1 MRHPWVYTSRQS
13 KNQETKRQIMIE
25 QRGDTI
31 FEYWGKADP
40 ASRHEQTWHPLAYH
54 SLDVAAVGVA
64 YLKHSSLLKSGCG
77 LLNCSEQ
84 AFLSWA
90 VFLLALHDLGKFS
103 EAFQSQRPDLILEL
117 QKREPNPTK
126 IYSER
131 HDSLGFWLWEEYLVD
146 EVLLKIGIENSRNT
160 QRGIKFWLLAVTG
173 HHGMPPKPNG
183 NADSFFRRE
192 DKQAATDFVQ
202 LMADLLLTDEAKRI
216 PTNQNFKIAGEM
228 MSWWFAGVTVLADWL
243 GSNTLFFPYITQLT
257 DLEKYWEYAQG
268 QAAEALAHSGVLPS
282 AIEKWRSLK
291 DLFQKIQEPSPLQ
304 QWAESVDI
312 PQAPQIYLLED
323 VTGAGKTEAAMML
336 AYRLMEQGQAEG
348 FFIGLPTMATANAMY
363 KRVTEVYQKLFTGN
377 ANLVLAHGHKKLVEE
392 FAASILPIG
401 TPEQD
406 AAQQDE
412 TASARCSA
420 WLADHSKRALLASAG
435 IGTIDQALLAV
446 LHSKH
451 QSLRLLGLFNKVLI
465 VDEVHACDVYMQGV
479 LEVLLEF
486 HARTGGPVILL
497 SATLPGRMKQALL
510 NAYAKGR
517 NQVSAP
523 ELRSDAY
530 PLATRWH
537 DGQAVLL
544 EDALASRSCVSR
556 TVQVHYE
563 ADDEKVFAHI
573 IATLQQGQ
581 CVGWIRNTVADAMAA
596 YERLSKTISP
606 EKITLF
612 HARFALKDRLGK
624 EEQVLSFFGE
634 NSKQQD
640 RQGRLMIATQVAEQS
655 LDVDFDVLITD
666 LAPID
671 RVLQRAGRLR
681 RHVRDAQG
689 NRLIA
694 TDAKD
699 ARSTPCL
706 WVYAP
711 VWTEHPKADWYSVVF
726 KKAQYVYGHH
736 GQLWLTAKVLQ
747 KGSFTM
753 PADARNLIETVFS
766 ETEILP
772 DSLTKSALKAE
783 GQEMSEASLAQLN
796 TLKIDGGYK
805 RGEISDWWGE
815 SKTPSRLGE
824 ETMEVMLA
832 KWVDGNLQRWSE
844 GVWTYSMVKVAARL
858 LAKVDAPT
866 DPMQKT
872 AYVHL
877 QQSLPSQGKWCV
889 LLPLVQCADGVWKG
903 QAWTA
908 GNEKSGKQP
917 ELLTWLYDM
926 DFGLRVAELQ
936 EGAATE

>member
-1 MRHPWVYTSRQS
+1 MPQ
-13 KNQETKRQIMIE
+13 

-31 FEYWGKADP
+31 FKYWGKADP
-40 ASRHEQTWHPLAYH
+40 AYQHEQKWHPLAYH

-64 YLKHSSLLKSGCG
+64 YLEQSSLLNSCCG
-77 LLNCSEQ
+77 LLNCSKQE
-84 AFLSWA
+84 FLSWSA
-90 VFLLALHDLGKFS
+90 FLFAFHDLGKFS

-117 QKREPNPTK
+117 QEREPDPTK
-126 IYSER
+126 RYNER
-131 HDSLGFWLWEEYLVD
+131 HDSLGFWLWGGGYEGICSDALSE
-146 EVLLKIGIENSRNT
+146 IGISNEKRVQDSLTCWMR
-160 QRGIKFWLLAVTG
+160 AVTG
-173 HHGMPPKPNG
+173 HHGTPPKPYG
-183 NADSFFRRE
+183 NAESFFRRE
-192 DKQAATDFVQ
+192 DKQAAADFVQ
-202 LMADLLLTDEAKRI
+202 AMAELLLTKEALCI
-216 PTNQNFKIAGEM
+216 PSNQNFKIASEM

-243 GSNTLFFPYITQLT
+243 GSNTQFFPYKSPST
-257 DLEKYWEYAQG
+257 DLGKYWKYAQG
-268 QAAEALAHSGVLPS
+268 QATEVLAHSGVTPA
-282 AIEKWRSLK
+282 AIEKGRSLK
-291 DLFQKIQEPSPLQ
+291 DLFQKIQQASPLQ
-304 QWAESVDI
+304 QWAVSVDI
-312 PQAPQIYLLED
+312 PQTPQIYLLED

-336 AYRLMEQGQAEG
+336 AYRLMEQGLAEG

-363 KRVTEVYQKLFTGN
+363 KRVAEVYQKLFAGN

-392 FAASILPIG
+392 FAATIFPVG
-401 TPEQD
+401 TPEHD
-406 AAQQDE
+406 GAQLDE

-465 VDEVHACDVYMQGV
+465 VDEVHACDAYMQGV

-497 SATLPGRMKQALL
+497 SATLPSRMKQALL

-517 NQVSAP
+517 NQAPAP

-537 DGQAVLL
+537 DGQTVLL
-544 EDALASRSCVSR
+544 EDALASRACVSR
-556 TVQVHYE
+556 TVQIHYE

-573 IATLQQGQ
+573 TAALQQGQ

-596 YERLSKTISP
+596 YERISQTISP
-606 EKITLF
+606 ENITLF
-612 HARFALKDRLGK
+612 HARFALKDRLDK
-624 EEQVLSFFGE
+624 EAQVLDLFGE
-634 NSKQQD
+634 DSKQQA

-671 RVLQRAGRLR
+671 RVLQRAGRLQ

-689 NRLIA
+689 NRLVA

-699 ARSTPCL
+699 GRSAPCL

-711 VWTEHPKADWYSVVF
+711 AWTEQPKADWYSAAF

-747 KGSFTM
+747 NGSFTM
-753 PADARNLIETVFS
+753 PADARSLIEAVFS
-766 ETEILP
+766 ETETLP
-772 DSLTKSALKAE
+772 ESLTKNALKAE
-783 GQEMSEASLAQLN
+783 GQDMSEASLAQLN

-824 ETMEVMLA
+824 ETMEIMLA
-832 KWVDGNLQRWSE
+832 KWVDGNLQRWAE

-858 LAKVDAPT
+858 LARVDAPSDT
-866 DPMQKT
+866 MNKV

-877 QQSLPSQGKWCV
+877 QQTLPSQGKWCV
-889 LLPLVQCADGVWKG
+889 LLPLSQRLDGVWAG

-908 GNEKSGKQP
+908 GNEKSGKKS
-917 ELLTWLYDM
+917 ELLTWLYDSN
-926 DFGLRVAELQ
+926 FGLRVKESDAI
-936 EGAATE
+936 GIASD

>member
-1 MRHPWVYTSRQS
+1 MP
-13 KNQETKRQIMIE
+13 NMME
-25 QRGDTI
+25 QKGNTI
-31 FEYWGKADP
+31 FNYWGKADDKYLAEP
-40 ASRHEQTWHPLAYH
+40 KWHPLAYH
-54 SLDVAAVGVA
+54 CLDVAAVGVH
-64 YLKHSSLLKSGCG
+64 YLERSSLLKACCG

-90 VFLLALHDLGKFS
+90 AFLLALHDLGKFS
-103 EAFQSQRPDLILEL
+103 EAFQSQRPDLILAL
-117 QKREPNPTK
+117 QNREPNPTK
-126 IYSER
+126 IYNER
-131 HDSLGFWLWEEYLVD
+131 HDSLGYWLWDQYLAD
-146 EVLLKIGIENSRNT
+146 EVLQKIGIDNSPKS
-160 QRGIKFWLLAVTG
+160 QRSLKCWLLAVTG
-173 HHGMPPKPNG
+173 HHGMPPKPHG
-183 NADSFFRRE
+183 NTDNFYRRE
-192 DKQAATDFVQ
+192 DKQAAADFMQ
-202 LMADLLLTDEAKRI
+202 AIAGLLLTDEAKHI
-216 PTNQNFKIAGEM
+216 PANLDAKNFQKFSEM
-228 MSWWFAGVTVLADWL
+228 LSWWFAGVTVLADWL
-243 GSNTLFFPYITQLT
+243 GSNTQYFPYQNPTI
-257 DLEKYWEYAQG
+257 DLEKYWEYAQA
-268 QAAEALAHSGVLPS
+268 QAKEALAHSGIVPS
-282 AIEKWRSLK
+282 VIRRGRTLK
-291 DLFQKIQEPSPLQ
+291 DLFPKIHAASPLQ
-304 QWAESVDI
+304 QWAVSVDI

-323 VTGAGKTEAAMML
+323 VTGAGKTEAAIML
-336 AYRLMEQGQAEG
+336 AYRLMEQDLAEG

-363 KRVTEVYQKLFTGN
+363 KRVAEVYQKLFADN

-392 FAASILPIG
+392 FAASILPVGI
-401 TPEQD
+401 PEQD
-406 AAQQDE
+406 AAQLDE
-412 TASARCSA
+412 TATARCSA
-420 WLADHSKRALLASAG
+420 WLADHSKRALLSSAG

-465 VDEVHACDVYMQGV
+465 VDEVHACDAYMQGV

-497 SATLPGRMKQALL
+497 SATLPSRMKQALL
-510 NAYAKGR
+510 NAYVKGR
-517 NQVSAP
+517 NQASAP
-523 ELRSDAY
+523 VLRSEAY

-537 DGQAVLL
+537 DGQTVLQ
-544 EDALASRSCVSR
+544 EDELASRSSVSR

-563 ADDEKVFAHI
+563 TDDEKVFAHI
-573 IATLQQGQ
+573 VAALQQGQ

-596 YERLSKTISP
+596 YERISQTISP

-612 HARFALKDRLGK
+612 HARFALKDRLNK

-634 NSKQQD
+634 GSTQQD

-671 RVLQRAGRLR
+671 RVLQRAGRLQ

-689 NRLIA
+689 NRLVTIN
-694 TDAKD
+694 AKD
-699 ARSTPCL
+699 ERLPPCL

-711 VWTEHPKADWYSVVF
+711 AWTELPQANWYSAAF

-736 GQLWLTAKVLQ
+736 GQLWLSAKVLQ

-753 PADARNLIETVFS
+753 PADARSLIETVFS
-766 ETEILP
+766 ETETLP
-772 DSLTKSALKAE
+772 ESLAKSALKAE

-796 TLKIDGGYK
+796 TLKIGGGYK

-832 KWVDGNLQRWSE
+832 KWVDGNLQRWAE

-858 LAKVDAPT
+858 LARVDAPSDT
-866 DPMQKT
+866 MQKT

-877 QQSLPSQGKWCV
+877 QQTLPSQGKWCI
-889 LLPLVQCADGVWKG
+889 LLPLTQRADGVWEG

-908 GNEKSGKQP
+908 GNEQSGKKP
-917 ELLTWLYDM
+917 ELLTWFYDA
-926 DFGLRVAELQ
+926 DFGLRVKESDAI
-936 EGAATE
+936 GIASD

>member
-1 MRHPWVYTSRQS
+1 MP
-13 KNQETKRQIMIE
+13 E
-25 QRGDTI
+25 QRWDTI
-31 FEYWGKADP
+31 FNYWGKADP
-40 ASRHEQTWHPLAYH
+40 ACLHEQKWHPLAYH
-54 SLDVAAVGVA
+54 CLDVAAVGVA
-64 YLKHSSLLKSGCG
+64 YLEHSSLLNSCCR
-77 LLNCSEQ
+77 LLNCSKQE
-84 AFLSWA
+84 FLSWSA
-90 VFLLALHDLGKFS
+90 FLLALHDLGKFS
-103 EAFQSQRPDLILEL
+103 EAFQAQRPDLILEL
-117 QKREPNPTK
+117 QQREPNPTK

-131 HDSLGFWLWEEYLVD
+131 HDSLGFWLWEEHLVN
-146 EVLLKIGIENSRNT
+146 EVLLKIGFDASRNT
-160 QRGIKFWLLAVTG
+160 QRSFKCWVLAVTG
-173 HHGMPPKPNG
+173 HHGMPPKPSG
-183 NADSFFRRE
+183 NADSFFRSE
-192 DKQAATDFVQ
+192 DKQAAADFVQ
-202 LMADLLLTDEAKRI
+202 AMAALLLTDEAKRI
-216 PTNQNFKIAGEM
+216 PTNQNFKIASEM
-228 MSWWFAGVTVLADWL
+228 LSWWFAGVTVLADWL
-243 GSNTLFFPYITQLT
+243 GSNTLFFPYQNQST
-257 DLEKYWEYAQG
+257 DLKNYWEYAQG
-268 QAAEALAHSGVLPS
+268 QATEAIAHSGVSPS
-282 AIEKWRSLK
+282 AIKKGRTLT
-291 DLFQKIQEPSPLQ
+291 DLFQQIQVASPLQ
-304 QWAESVDI
+304 QWAVTVDI
-312 PQAPQIYLLED
+312 PQTPQIYLLED

-336 AYRLMEQGQAEG
+336 AYRLMDRGLAEG

-363 KRVTEVYQKLFTGN
+363 KRVAEVYQKLFAGN

-392 FAASILPIG
+392 FAATILPVG
-401 TPEQD
+401 TPEHD
-406 AAQQDE
+406 GAQLDE

-465 VDEVHACDVYMQGV
+465 VDEVHACDAYMQGV

-517 NQVSAP
+517 NQAPAP
-523 ELRSDAY
+523 ELRSEAY

-537 DGQAVLL
+537 DGQTVLL
-544 EDALASRSCVSR
+544 ENELASRACVSR
-556 TVQVHYE
+556 TVRTHYE

-573 IATLQQGQ
+573 IAALQQGQ

-596 YERLSKTISP
+596 YERLSQAVSP

-612 HARFALKDRLGK
+612 HARFALKDRLDK
-624 EEQVLSFFGE
+624 EAQVLDLFGE
-634 NSKQQD
+634 DSKQHD

-671 RVLQRAGRLR
+671 RVLQRAGRLQ

-689 NRLIA
+689 NRLAA

-699 ARSTPCL
+699 ERSAPCL

-711 VWTEHPKADWYSVVF
+711 AWTEQPKADWYSAAF

-736 GQLWLTAKVLQ
+736 GQLWLTAKALQ
-747 KGSFTM
+747 NGSFTM
-753 PADARNLIETVFS
+753 PADARSMIEAVFS
-766 ETEILP
+766 ETETLP
-772 DSLTKSALKAE
+772 ESFTKNALKAE
-783 GQEMSEASLAQLN
+783 GQDMSEASLAQLN

-824 ETMEVMLA
+824 ETMEIMLA
-832 KWVDGNLQRWSE
+832 KWVDGHLQRWAE
-844 GVWTYSMVKVAARL
+844 GVWTYSMVKVATRWLAR
-858 LAKVDAPT
+858 VDAPSDT
-866 DPMQKT
+866 MQKA

-877 QQSLPSQGKWCV
+877 QQTLPSQDKWCA
-889 LLPLVQCADGVWKG
+889 LLPLTQRADRVWEG

-908 GNEKSGKQP
+908 GNEKSGKKP
-917 ELLTWLYDM
+917 ELLTWLYDA
-926 DFGLRVAELQ
+926 DFGLRVKESDAI
-936 EGAATE
+936 GITSD

>member
-1 MRHPWVYTSRQS
+1 MH
-13 KNQETKRQIMIE
+13 IE
-25 QRGDTI
+25 QPDHTTI
-31 FEYWGKADP
+31 LRYWGKADP
-40 ASRHEQTWHPLAYH
+40 AYPHEQKWHPLAYH
-54 SLDVAAVGVA
+54 CLDVAAVGVA
-64 YLKHSSLLKSGCG
+64 YLGQSSLLKSCCG
-77 LLNCSEQ
+77 LLDCSEQ

-90 VFLLALHDLGKFS
+90 AFLIALHDMGKFS

-117 QKREPNPTK
+117 QGREPNPTK
-126 IYSER
+126 IYNER

-146 EVLLKIGIENSRNT
+146 KVLSEIGIDVSRST
-160 QRGIKFWLLAVTG
+160 QRNLKCWLLAVTG
-173 HHGMPPKPNG
+173 HHGTPPKPSG
-183 NADSFFRRE
+183 NADNFFCRE
-192 DKQAATDFVQ
+192 DKQTAANFVQ
-202 LMADLLLTDEAKRI
+202 AMAELLLTKEARCI
-216 PTNQNFKIAGEM
+216 PSNQNFKIASEM
-228 MSWWFAGVTVLADWL
+228 LSWWFAGATVLADWL
-243 GSNTLFFPYITQLT
+243 GSNAQFFPYKDPSM
-257 DLEKYWEYAQG
+257 DLGKYSEYAQA
-268 QAAEALAHSGVLPS
+268 QAIEALAHAGISTP
-282 AIEKWRSLK
+282 AIEQGRTLK
-291 DLFQKIQEPSPLQ
+291 ELFPKIQHASPLQ
-304 QWAESVDI
+304 QWAESVGI

-336 AYRLMEQGQAEG
+336 AYRLMEQGLAEG

-363 KRVTEVYQKLFTGN
+363 KRVAEVYQKLFEDNT
-377 ANLVLAHGHKKLVEE
+377 NLVLAHGHKKLVEE
-392 FAASILPIG
+392 FAASILPPD

-406 AAQQDE
+406 AAQLDE

-465 VDEVHACDVYMQGV
+465 VDEVHACDAYMQGV

-517 NQVSAP
+517 HQAP
-523 ELRSDAY
+523 APALCSDAY

-537 DGQAVLL
+537 DGQSVLL
-544 EDALASRSCVSR
+544 EDALASRTSVSR

-573 IATLQQGQ
+573 NAALQQGQ
-581 CVGWIRNTVADAMAA
+581 CVGWIRNTVADAMDA
-596 YERLSKTISP
+596 YERLSKSIP
-606 EKITLF
+606 AENITLF
-612 HARFALKDRLGK
+612 HARFALRDRLKK
-624 EEQVLSFFGE
+624 ETQVLDSFGE
-634 NSKQQD
+634 KSKQQD

-655 LDVDFDVLITD
+655 LDVDFDILITD

-671 RVLQRAGRLR
+671 RVLQRAGRLQ

-689 NRLIA
+689 NRLVA

-699 ARSTPCL
+699 ERSAPCL

-711 VWTEHPKADWYSVVF
+711 AWTAQPKADWYAAVF
-726 KKAQYVYGHH
+726 KKAQYVYRHH

-753 PADARNLIETVFS
+753 PADARSLIETVFS
-766 ETEILP
+766 ETEALP
-772 DSLTKSALKAE
+772 ESLTKNALKAE

-832 KWVDGNLQRWSE
+832 KWVDGYLQPWAE
-844 GVWTYSMVKVAARL
+844 GVWAYSMVKVIARN
-858 LAKVDAPT
+858 LAGVEAPS
-866 DPMQKT
+866 DPIQKT
-872 AYVHL
+872 AYVDL
-877 QQSLPSQGKWCV
+877 QQTLPSQGKWCV
-889 LLPLVQCADGVWKG
+889 LLPLTQHVDGMWEG

-908 GNEKSGKQP
+908 GNEQAGKEP
-917 ELLTWLYDM
+917 ELLTWLYDA
-926 DFGLRVAELQ
+926 DFGLRVSQPQ
-936 EGAATE
+936 EGTATE

>member
-1 MRHPWVYTSRQS
+1 V
-13 KNQETKRQIMIE
+13 
-25 QRGDTI
+25 
-31 FEYWGKADP
+31 
-40 ASRHEQTWHPLAYH
+40 AS
-54 SLDVAAVGVA
+54 VGVA

-77 LLNCSEQ
+77 LLNCSEET
-84 AFLSWA
+84 FLSWA
-90 VFLLALHDLGKFS
+90 AFLLALHDLGKFS

-131 HDSLGFWLWEEYLVD
+131 HDSLGFWLWDDCLVD
-146 EVLLKIGIENSRNT
+146 EVLLKIGIDDSRNI
-160 QRGIKFWLLAVTG
+160 QRSLKYWLLAVTG
-173 HHGMPPKPNG
+173 HHGMPPKTNKG
-183 NADSFFRRE
+183 GIDRFFSNE
-192 DKQAATDFVQ
+192 DTQTATDFVQ
-202 LMADLLLTDEAKRI
+202 AMAELLLTEEAKRI
-216 PTNQNFKIAGEM
+216 PSNPNFKIAGEM

-243 GSNTLFFPYITQLT
+243 GSNTQFFPYKNPST

-268 QAAEALAHSGVLPS
+268 QATEALAHSGFSPS
-282 AIEKWRSLK
+282 AIEKGRSLK
-291 DLFQKIQEPSPLQ
+291 DLFQKIQEASPLQ
-304 QWAESVDI
+304 QWAVSVDI

-363 KRVTEVYQKLFTGN
+363 KRVAEVYQKLFAGN
-377 ANLVLAHGHKKLVEE
+377 TNLVLAHSHKKLVEE
-392 FAASILPIG
+392 FAASILPVGI
-401 TPEQD
+401 PEQD

-465 VDEVHACDVYMQGV
+465 VDEVHACDAYMQGV

-497 SATLPGRMKQALL
+497 SATLPSHMKQALL

-523 ELRSDAY
+523 ALRSDAY

-537 DGQAVLL
+537 DGQTVLR
-544 EDALASRSCVSR
+544 EDALASRPCVSR

-573 IATLQQGQ
+573 IAALQQGQ

-596 YERLSKTISP
+596 YERISQTIPP

-624 EEQVLSFFGE
+624 EEQVLSYFGE

-671 RVLQRAGRLR
+671 RVLQRAGRLQ

-689 NRLIA
+689 NRLVA
-694 TDAKD
+694 TDTKD
-699 ARSTPCL
+699 ERPAPCL

-711 VWTEHPKADWYSVVF
+711 AWTEQPKADWYSAVF

-753 PADARNLIETVFS
+753 PADARSLIESVFS
-766 ETEILP
+766 EIEILP

-832 KWVDGNLQRWSE
+832 KWVDGYLQRWAE

-858 LAKVDAPT
+858 LTKVDAPSDT
-866 DPMQKT
+866 MLKM

-877 QQSLPSQGKWCV
+877 QQTLPSQGKWCV
-889 LLPLVQCADGVWKG
+889 LLPLTQRAYGVWEG

-917 ELLTWLYDM
+917 ELLTWLYDA
-926 DFGLRVAELQ
+926 DFGLRVAEPQ

>member
-1 MRHPWVYTSRQS
+1 
-13 KNQETKRQIMIE
+13 MIA
-25 QRGDTI
+25 QRADTI
-31 FEYWGKADP
+31 FNYWGKADP
-40 ASRHEQTWHPLAYH
+40 ACPLEQKWHPLAYH

-64 YLKHSSLLKSGCG
+64 YLEHSSLLKSCCG

-84 AFLSWA
+84 AFLSWSA
-90 VFLLALHDLGKFS
+90 FLLALHDLGKFS

-131 HDSLGFWLWEEYLVD
+131 HDSLGFWLWEECLVD
-146 EVLLKIGIENSRNT
+146 ELLPKIGIDGSRNS
-160 QRGIKFWLLAVTG
+160 QRSLKCWLLAVTG

-183 NADSFFRRE
+183 YADNFFRSE
-192 DKQAATDFVQ
+192 DKQAAADFVQ
-202 LMADLLLTDEAKRI
+202 AMAELLLTKEARCI
-216 PTNQNFKIAGEM
+216 PAHPNFKIASEM
-228 MSWWFAGVTVLADWL
+228 MSWWFSGVTVLSDWL
-243 GSNTLFFPYITQLT
+243 GSNTQFFPYKNPPT
-257 DLEKYWEYAQG
+257 DFEKYWEYAQT
-268 QAAEALAHSGVLPS
+268 QATEALAHSGVSPS
-282 AIEKWRSLK
+282 AIERGRSLQE
-291 DLFQKIQEPSPLQ
+291 LFPKIQQASPLQ
-304 QWAESVDI
+304 QWAASVDI

-323 VTGAGKTEAAMML
+323 VTGSGKTEAAMML
-336 AYRLMEQGQAEG
+336 AYRLMEQGLAEG

-363 KRVTEVYQKLFTGN
+363 KRVAEVYQKLFADN

-392 FAASILPIG
+392 FAATILPAG
-401 TPEQD
+401 APEQD

-465 VDEVHACDVYMQGV
+465 VDEVHACDAYVQGV

-497 SATLPGRMKQALL
+497 SATLPSRMKQALL

-517 NQVSAP
+517 NQAPAP

-537 DGQAVLL
+537 DGQTVLL
-544 EDALASRSCVSR
+544 EEALASRPNVSR

-563 ADDEKVFAHI
+563 ADDGKVFAHI
-573 IATLQQGQ
+573 IAALQQGQ

-596 YERLSKTISP
+596 YERLCKTISP
-606 EKITLF
+606 ENITLF
-612 HARFALKDRLGK
+612 HARFSLRDRLDK
-624 EEQVLSFFGE
+624 EAQVLDSFGE
-634 NSKQQD
+634 NSTQQD

-681 RHVRDAQG
+681 RHVRDAKG
-689 NRLIA
+689 NRLVDTGA
-694 TDAKD
+694 QDK
-699 ARSTPCL
+699 RSAPRL

-711 VWTEHPKADWYSVVF
+711 AWTEQPKADWYGAVF

-753 PADARNLIETVFS
+753 PSDARSLIETVFS
-766 ETEILP
+766 ETETLP
-772 DSLTKSALKAE
+772 ESFSKNALKTE

-805 RGEISDWWGE
+805 RGEIGDWWGE

-832 KWVDGNLQRWSE
+832 KWLDGNLQRWAE

-858 LAKVDAPT
+858 LARVDAPL
-866 DPMQKT
+866 DAMQKT
-872 AYVHL
+872 AYLHL
-877 QQSLPSQGKWCV
+877 QQTLPSQGKWCV
-889 LLPLVQCADGVWKG
+889 LLPLTQRTDGVWEG

-908 GNEKSGKQP
+908 GNEKSGKEP
-917 ELLTWLYDM
+917 ELLTWLYDA
-926 DFGLRVAELQ
+926 DFGLRMAEPQ
-936 EGAATE
+936 EGVATE

>member
-1 MRHPWVYTSRQS
+1 MMQS
-13 KNQETKRQIMIE
+13 PKP
-25 QRGDTI
+25 DHI
-31 FEYWGKADP
+31 FHYWGKADP
-40 ASRHEQTWHPLAYH
+40 NYPGESKWHPLAYH

-64 YLKHSSLLKSGCG
+64 YLQQSSLLKSCCG
-77 LLNCSEQ
+77 LLRCSEQ
-84 AFLSWA
+84 EFLSWSS
-90 VFLLALHDLGKFS
+90 FFLALHDLGKFS
-103 EAFQSQRPDLILEL
+103 EAFQAQRPDLIIEL
-117 QKREPNPTK
+117 QQRKPNPTK

-131 HDSLGFWLWEEYLVD
+131 HDSLGLWLWEEFLVD
-146 EVLLKIGIENSRNT
+146 EVLLKIGIDSSRNT
-160 QRGIKFWLLAVTG
+160 QRSLKCWLLAVTG
-173 HHGMPPKPNG
+173 HHGMPPKPHG
-183 NADSFFRRE
+183 NADNFFRRE
-192 DKQAATDFVQ
+192 DKEAATDFVRT
-202 LMADLLLTDEAKRI
+202 MATLLLTDEAKRI
-216 PTNQNFKIAGEM
+216 PTNLDAKNFQQWSEM
-228 MSWWFAGVTVLADWL
+228 LSWWFAGITVLADWL
-243 GSNTLFFPYITQLT
+243 GSNTQYFPYKKPSMNF
-257 DLEKYWEYAQG
+257 EKYWEYAQG
-268 QAAEALAHSGVLPS
+268 QATVALAHSGVLPT
-282 AIEKWRSLK
+282 AIENGRSLN
-291 DLFQKIQEPSPLQ
+291 DLFPKIQEASPLQ
-304 QWAESVDI
+304 QWAVSVDI

-336 AYRLMEQGQAEG
+336 AYRLMEQGLAEG

-363 KRVTEVYQKLFTGN
+363 KRVAEVYQKLFSGN

-392 FAASILPIG
+392 FASSILPVG

-465 VDEVHACDVYMQGV
+465 VDEVHACDAYMQGV

-497 SATLPGRMKQALL
+497 SATLPSRMKQALF

-523 ELRSDAY
+523 ALCSDAY

-537 DGQAVLL
+537 DGQPVLL
-544 EDALASRSCVSR
+544 EDALASRACVSR

-573 IATLQQGQ
+573 LAALQQGQ
-581 CVGWIRNTVADAMAA
+581 SVGWIRNTVADAMAA
-596 YERLSKTISP
+596 FDRLSKTIPP

-612 HARFALKDRLGK
+612 HARFALKDRLDK

-634 NSKQQD
+634 DSKQQD

-655 LDVDFDVLITD
+655 LDVDFDVLISD

-671 RVLQRAGRLR
+671 RVLQRAGRLQ

-689 NRLIA
+689 NRLVA

-699 ARSTPCL
+699 KRPAPCL

-711 VWTEHPKADWYSVVF
+711 AWTAQPKSDWYSAVF
-726 KKAQYVYGHH
+726 KKARYVYGHH
-736 GQLWLTAKVLQ
+736 GQLWLTAKLLQ
-747 KGSFTM
+747 NGSFTM
-753 PADARNLIETVFS
+753 PADARRLIETVFS
-766 ETEILP
+766 ETETLP
-772 DSLTKSALKAE
+772 ESLSKNAMKAE
-783 GQEMSEASLAQLN
+783 GQDMSEASLAQLN

-805 RGEISDWWGE
+805 RGEILDWWGE

-832 KWVDGNLQRWSE
+832 KWVDGNLQRWVE
-844 GVWTYSMVKVAARL
+844 GVWTYSMAKVAARL
-858 LAKVDAPT
+858 LAKVDAPS
-866 DPMQKT
+866 DVIQKI
-872 AYVHL
+872 AYVNL
-877 QQSLPSQGKWCV
+877 QQSLPSQGKWCM
-889 LLPLVQCADGVWKG
+889 LLPLTQRADGAWEG
-903 QAWTA
+903 EAWTA
-908 GNEKSGKQP
+908 GNEKSGKKP
-917 ELLTWLYDM
+917 ELLTWLYDAN
-926 DFGLRVAELQ
+926 FGLRVGKPQ
-936 EGAATE
+936 DGAATK

>member
-1 MRHPWVYTSRQS
+1 MV
-13 KNQETKRQIMIE
+13 
-25 QRGDTI
+25 I
-31 FEYWGKADP
+31 FNYWGKADP
-40 ASRHEQTWHPLAYH
+40 NYPGEPKWHPVVYH

-64 YLKHSSLLKSGCG
+64 YLVQSSLLKSCCG

-90 VFLLALHDLGKFS
+90 AFLMTLHDMGKFS

-117 QKREPNPTK
+117 QKRAPNPTK
-126 IYSER
+126 IYNER
-131 HDSLGFWLWEEYLVD
+131 HDSLGFWLWDECLVD
-146 EVLLKIGIENSRNT
+146 EVLLKIGIDDSRNT
-160 QRGIKFWLLAVTG
+160 QRSLKCWLLAVTG
-173 HHGMPPKPNG
+173 HHGMPPKPSG
-183 NADSFFRRE
+183 NADGFFRRE
-192 DKQAATDFVQ
+192 DKHTAADFVQ
-202 LMADLLLTDEAKRI
+202 AMAELLLTKEAKCI
-216 PTNQNFKIAGEM
+216 PSSQNFKIASEM
-228 MSWWFAGVTVLADWL
+228 LSWWFAGVTVLADWL
-243 GSNTLFFPYITQLT
+243 GSNTQFFPYKNPSM
-257 DLEKYWEYAQG
+257 DLKKYWGYAQG
-268 QAAEALAHSGVLPS
+268 QAIETLSHSGVSPF
-282 AIEKWRSLK
+282 AIAKGRSLK
-291 DLFQKIQEPSPLQ
+291 ELFQNIQEASPLQ
-304 QWAESVDI
+304 QWAVSVDI

-336 AYRLMEQGQAEG
+336 AYRLMEQGLAEG

-363 KRVTEVYQKLFTGN
+363 KRVAEVYQKLFAGN

-392 FAASILPIG
+392 FAASILPVG

-406 AAQQDE
+406 GAQLDE

-435 IGTIDQALLAV
+435 IGTIDQVLLAV

-465 VDEVHACDVYMQGV
+465 VDEVHACDAYMQGV

-497 SATLPGRMKQALL
+497 SATLPSRMKQALL

-517 NQVSAP
+517 NQDSAP
-523 ELRSDAY
+523 ALRSDAY

-537 DGQAVLL
+537 DGQPVLL

-556 TVQVHYE
+556 TVQVHNE

-573 IATLQQGQ
+573 IAALRQGQ
-581 CVGWIRNTVADAMAA
+581 CVGWIRNTVADAMDA

-606 EKITLF
+606 ENITLF
-612 HARFALKDRLGK
+612 HARFALRDRLEK
-624 EEQVLSFFGE
+624 EAQVLGSFGE
-634 NSKQQD
+634 DSKQHD

-671 RVLQRAGRLR
+671 RVLQRAGRLQ

-689 NRLIA
+689 NRLVAI
-694 TDAKD
+694 DANKD
-699 ARSTPCL
+699 QRSAPWL

-711 VWTEHPKADWYSVVF
+711 AWSEQPQADWYSAVF

-753 PADARNLIETVFS
+753 PADARSLIETVFA
-766 ETEILP
+766 ETEMLP
-772 DSLTKSALKAE
+772 EALAKSALKAE

-832 KWVDGNLQRWSE
+832 KWVDGYWQRWAE

-858 LAKVDAPT
+858 LARVDAPSDT
-866 DPMQKT
+866 MQKT

-877 QQSLPSQGKWCV
+877 QQTLPSQGKWCV
-889 LLPLVQCADGVWKG
+889 LLPLTQRVDGVWEG

-908 GNEKSGKQP
+908 GNEKSGKKP
-917 ELLTWLYDM
+917 ELLTWLYDA
-926 DFGLRVAELQ
+926 DFGLRVKESDAI
-936 EGAATE
+936 GITSD